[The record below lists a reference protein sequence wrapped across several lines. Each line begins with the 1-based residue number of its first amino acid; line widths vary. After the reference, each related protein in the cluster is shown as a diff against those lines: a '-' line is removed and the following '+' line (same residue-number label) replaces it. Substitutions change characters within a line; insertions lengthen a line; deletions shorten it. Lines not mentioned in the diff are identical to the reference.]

1 MRKHIDGA
9 IPLRVDASLIGENAD
24 SFLFRRAAQDGQHT
38 AVARVDVAVGL
49 DLLEPRRLELRQL
62 AGERGDQTE
71 QEGSRSQQEQDQ
83 EEREQPQLA
92 NPPPR
97 PSRGSG
103 TSSAQQ
109 NRSIVTLK
117 LASDGRRRSHS

>member
-1 MRKHIDGA
+1 RDLVRLHEDA
-9 IPLRVDASLIGENAD
+9 VLRPPEDREHAP
-24 SFLFRRAAQDGQHT
+24 
-38 AVARVDVAVGL
+38 VAGVDVAVPL
-49 DLLEPRRLELRQL
+49 QLLLVPRVELRQL
-62 AGERGDQTE
+62 AGERCVETE
-71 QEGSRSQQEQDQ
+71 GEGGRSQQEQDQ

-109 NRSIVTLK
+109 NRSIVTLR
-117 LASDGRRRSHS
+117 L